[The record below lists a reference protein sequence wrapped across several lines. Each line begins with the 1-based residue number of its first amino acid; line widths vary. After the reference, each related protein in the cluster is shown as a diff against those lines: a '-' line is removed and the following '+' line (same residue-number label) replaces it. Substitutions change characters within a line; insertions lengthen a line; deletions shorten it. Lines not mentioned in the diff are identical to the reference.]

1 MDFFGKHRRP
11 TLDEGVMDP
20 VSKTE
25 SAGYIPADVQIN
37 MFIEAGRRLD
47 KARIE
52 AYDFGPNEEVP
63 EDFIDPTRSG
73 DFDLADASRLGKA
86 VASSLNDQAKNAR
99 SKKEAEKLPEK
110 MPDQAKEEKKE

>member
-25 SAGYIPADVQIN
+25 SAGYIPADVQIT

-110 MPDQAKEEKKE
+110 CLTRLRKKKKE